1 MPKPLHSD
9 DSQKPN
15 GTQDDQ
21 QFKHFGV
28 LDAGGQSKGS
38 FFTSIVINLIIA
50 LVVVIIGAATKKV
63 VDEHVRL
70 TELVAPV
77 PLPEPKPIPPKI
89 IPPKMPKVPPPVVE
103 PPKIRIP
110 EVKLPDPPKIP
121 VVKMNQ
127 PVPINTPAPPKLIT
141 PPAAPKVVNLA
152 RPEAASVVNN
162 NPHPTAVALGHPDN
176 PIAVS
181 NRPATSAI
189 NLGNA
194 GMPGMNSKNTGT
206 GPRSAAVNLGS
217 GSPGS
222 QSTTGNGVRAV
233 QGVPLGRPGGT
244 GELNSTGRNAAVA
257 GVNLG
262 NPPQSAAAKIPTLAQ
277 GPARTGPKVVFK
289 PRPDYTADA
298 RAQHIEGTV
307 IVNLRV
313 SATGAVTVLGVAAG
327 LGHGL
332 DESARRAVEATRF
345 QPATDSSGHPVDWE
359 GRVNVVFQLA
369 G

>member
-1 MPKPLHSD
+1 VQPK
-9 DSQKPN
+9 
-15 GTQDDQ
+15 DQ

-28 LDAGGQSKGS
+28 LNAGGQGKGS
-38 FFTSIVINLIIA
+38 LFTAIVVNVALA
-50 LVVVIIGAATKKV
+50 LVIVIIGAATKKV
-63 VDEHVRL
+63 VDDHIRV

-77 PLPEPKPIPPKI
+77 PIPEAKPVPPKI
-89 IPPKMPKVPPPVVE
+89 VPPKLPKVPPPVVE
-103 PPKIRIP
+103 PPKIRVP

-141 PPAAPKVVNLA
+141 PPAAPKVVSLA
-152 RPEAASVVNN
+152 HPEAASVVNH
-162 NPHPTAVALGHPDN
+162 NPHPTAVALGNPNN

-181 NRPATSAI
+181 NRPATAAV

-194 GMPGMNSKNTGT
+194 GMPGMNSRNTGT
-206 GPRSAAVNLGS
+206 GPRAAAVTLGS
-217 GSPGS
+217 GSAGS

-244 GELNSTGRNAAVA
+244 GDLNSTGRNAAVA

-262 NPPQSAAAKIPTLAQ
+262 NPPQTASVKVPTLSQ
-277 GPARTGPKVVFK
+277 GPVRTGPKVVYK
-289 PRPDYTADA
+289 PRPDYTAEA

-307 IVNLRV
+307 TVNLRV
-313 SATGAVTVLGVAAG
+313 SATGAVTVLGVANG

>member
-1 MPKPLHSD
+1 MPKPLQPD
-9 DSQKPN
+9 DEQRLNRPA
-15 GTQDDQ
+15 
-21 QFKHFGV
+21 FKDFGV
-28 LDAGGQSKGS
+28 LNTGSQDKGS
-38 FFTSIVINLIIA
+38 LLFSITVNALIAIA
-50 LVVVIIGAATKKV
+50 IVIIGAATKKTI
-63 VDEHVRL
+63 ETQRQIAI
-70 TELVAPV
+70 LVAPV
-77 PLPEPKPIPPKI
+77 PIPPEPKPEPPKI
-89 IPPKMPKVPPPVVE
+89 VPPKLPKVPPPVVE
-103 PPKIRIP
+103 PPKIRVP
-110 EVKLPDPPKIP
+110 EVALPEPPKP
-121 VVKMNQ
+121 VVVHMNQ

-152 RPEAASVVNN
+152 HPEAASVVNN
-162 NPHPTAVALGHPDN
+162 NPHPTAVALGNPNN

-181 NRPATSAI
+181 NRPATASV

-194 GMPGMNSKNTGT
+194 GMPGMNSANTGA
-206 GPRSAAVNLGS
+206 GPRSAVVNLGN
-217 GSPGS
+217 GSAGS

-233 QGVPLGRPGGT
+233 QGVPMGRPGGT

-262 NPPQSAAAKIPTLAQ
+262 NPPQVAAAKVPTLSQ
-277 GPARTGPKVVFK
+277 GPVKTGPKVVFK
-289 PRPDYTADA
+289 PRPDYTAEA

-307 IVNLRV
+307 TVSLRV
-313 SATGAVTVLGVAAG
+313 SSTGAVTVLGVTNG

>member
-9 DSQKPN
+9 DSQQP
-15 GTQDDQ
+15 TSR
-21 QFKHFGV
+21 QFTDFGV
-28 LDAGGQSKGS
+28 LNTGGQGKGS
-38 FFTSIVINLIIA
+38 LFTSIVVNVVIA
-50 LVVVIIGAATKKV
+50 IVIVIIGAATKKV

-89 IPPKMPKVPPPVVE
+89 IPPKMPKVPPPVE
-103 PPKIRIP
+103 PPKIHVP

-194 GMPGMNSKNTGT
+194 GMPGMNSKNTGA
-206 GPRSAAVNLGS
+206 GPRSATVNLGS

-222 QSTTGNGVRAV
+222 QNTTGNGVRAV

-244 GELNSTGRNAAVA
+244 GDLNSTGRNAAVA

-262 NPPQSAAAKIPTLAQ
+262 NPPQVASAHVPTLSQ
-277 GPARTGPKVVFK
+277 GPVRTGPKVVYK

-307 IVNLRV
+307 TVNLRV
-313 SATGAVTVLGVAAG
+313 SSTGAVTVLGVATG

-345 QPATDSSGHPVDWE
+345 QPATDSTGRPVDWE

>member
-1 MPKPLHSD
+1 MPKPLQSD
-9 DSQKPN
+9 DSKQPI
-15 GTQDDQ
+15 DR
-21 QFKHFGV
+21 QFKDFGV
-28 LDAGGQSKGS
+28 LNTGGQNKGS
-38 FFTSIVINLIIA
+38 LFTSIVVNCLIA

-63 VDEHVRL
+63 VDDKVRV

-77 PLPEPKPIPPKI
+77 PIPPEPKPIPPKI
-89 IPPKMPKVPPPVVE
+89 IPPKLPKVPPPVVE
-103 PPKIRIP
+103 PPKIMVP
-110 EVKLPDPPKIP
+110 EVKLPDPPKVPI
-121 VVKMNQ
+121 VKMNQ

-152 RPEAASVVNN
+152 HPEAASVVNN
-162 NPHPTAVALGHPDN
+162 NPHPTAVALGNPNN

-181 NRPATSAI
+181 NRPATAAV

-206 GPRSAAVNLGS
+206 GPRSAVVNLGN
-217 GSPGS
+217 GSAGS

-244 GELNSTGRNAAVA
+244 GDLNSTGRNPAVA

-262 NPPQSAAAKIPTLAQ
+262 NPPQVAAAKVPTLSQ
-277 GPARTGPKVVFK
+277 GPVRTGPKVVYK
-289 PRPDYTADA
+289 PKPEYTAEA

-307 IVNLRV
+307 TVSLRV
-313 SATGAVTVLGVAAG
+313 SSTGAVTVLGVTNG

>member
-1 MPKPLHSD
+1 MPKPLQTD
-9 DSQKPN
+9 
-15 GTQDDQ
+15 DDQ
-21 QFKHFGV
+21 RLNRPAFKDFGV
-28 LDAGGQSKGS
+28 LNAGNQGKGS
-38 FFTSIVINLIIA
+38 LLFSITVNILLA
-50 LVVVIIGAATKKV
+50 LVIVIIGAATKKTIETKMRV
-63 VDEHVRL
+63 

-77 PLPEPKPIPPKI
+77 PIPPEPKPIPPKI
-89 IPPKMPKVPPPVVE
+89 IPPKFPKVPPPV
-103 PPKIRIP
+103 
-110 EVKLPDPPKIP
+110 DPPKIHVAEVP
-121 VVKMNQ
+121 LPEPPKVPIIKMNE
-127 PVPINTPAPPKLIT
+127 PVPINKPAPPKLVT

-152 RPEAASVVNN
+152 HPEAASVVNN
-162 NPHPTAVALGHPDN
+162 SPRPTAVALGNPNN

-181 NRPATSAI
+181 NRPATAAV

-194 GMPGMNSKNTGT
+194 GMPGMNAKNTGA
-206 GPRSAAVNLGS
+206 GPRSAVVNLGN
-217 GSPGS
+217 GSAGS
-222 QSTTGNGVRAV
+222 QNTAGNGVRAV

-262 NPPQSAAAKIPTLAQ
+262 NPPQIASAKVPTLAQ
-277 GPARTGPKVVFK
+277 GPVRTGPKVVFK
-289 PRPDYTADA
+289 PRPDYTAEA

-307 IVNLRV
+307 TVSLRV
-313 SATGAVTVLGVAAG
+313 SATGAVTVLGVTNG